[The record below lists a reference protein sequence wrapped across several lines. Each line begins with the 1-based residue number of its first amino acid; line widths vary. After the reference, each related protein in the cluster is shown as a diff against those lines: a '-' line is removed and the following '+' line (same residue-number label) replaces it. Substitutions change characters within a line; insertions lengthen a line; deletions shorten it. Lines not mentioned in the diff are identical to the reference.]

1 MLSLIVAVA
10 RNGVIGRQGE
20 LPWHLPLDLAHFKR
34 TTLGKPIIMG
44 RKTHA
49 SIGRALPEREN
60 IVVTRNP
67 ELVAPG
73 CRIAKSLDH
82 ALAECVEAEEKV
94 VIGGASLYAEALPR
108 ADLLYLTRVHADVSG
123 DTFFPEL
130 DPSEWRELSEQ
141 DFGADARHAHAF
153 TIATLARIE
162 RGP

>member
-10 RNGVIGRQGE
+10 RNGVIGWKGE

-49 SIGRALPEREN
+49 SIGRALPKREN

-73 CRIAKSLDH
+73 CRIAKSLDQ

-108 ADLLYLTRVHADVSG
+108 ADLLYLTRVHADVPG
-123 DTFFPEL
+123 DAFFPEL

-141 DFGADARHAHAF
+141 AFEADARHAHAF